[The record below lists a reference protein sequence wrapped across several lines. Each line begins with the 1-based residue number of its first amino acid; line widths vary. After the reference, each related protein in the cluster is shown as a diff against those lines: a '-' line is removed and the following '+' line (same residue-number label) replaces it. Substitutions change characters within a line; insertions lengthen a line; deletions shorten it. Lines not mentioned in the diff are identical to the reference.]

1 VTDVKDRRRGVARR
15 LAIDLRPLS
24 VPAFRRMWLG
34 NTLAMFGF
42 QFTAVAV
49 PVEMYA
55 LTRDSLWVGLL
66 GIAGFVPLL
75 VFGLW
80 GGAVADARDR
90 RRVLLGGSALLW
102 VSVLAL
108 LVQALVGVG
117 SPTLLLGLV
126 TVHSIAFAISSPART
141 AIVPRLLPP
150 ELVPAASTLNY
161 TTFTAAS
168 VVGPLAAG
176 LIFAAFGTGSGLPI
190 AYALDAVLFT
200 GLVVATLRLPAMP
213 PAPPADGEVRR
224 GGLAGIIDGLRY
236 LATTPVLLLSFAIDL
251 IAMILAMPR
260 ALFPEIAESR
270 FGGGAAVGWLY
281 SAIAIGAMLGGLSS
295 GWIGRMRRQGLALV
309 VAVVAWGLAIAAA
322 GLAGQLWLM
331 VLLLAVAGAADLVSA
346 VLRQSMLLVYAPDR
360 MRGRLQGV
368 NLVVVAGGPR
378 LGDLRAGAMAA
389 GFGGGRHGQPRPAS
403 SLGRAV
409 DHRRSRPRGRRRR
422 GGRGSTDLPA
432 RRRRL
437 PRRVRRG
444 RDLPRLRRAGAGP
457 LAEPDPGRAV
467 RVRRPGA
474 ATDAQRA
481 GARSGDPR
489 PGQLGAVVPRG
500 AVGGRRHGRLRPA
513 SDTRLPVA
521 VAAADAVQR
530 RCRRTARRARGDQH
544 R

>member
-1 VTDVKDRRRGVARR
+1 MTEVTETRRQGARR
-15 LAIDLRPLS
+15 WAIDLRPLR

-55 LTRDSLWVGLL
+55 LTEDSLWVGLL
-66 GIAGFVPLL
+66 GVAGFVPLL

-102 VSVLAL
+102 VSMLGLLAHAL
-108 LVQALVGVG
+108 LGIG
-117 SPTLLLGLV
+117 SPVLLLALV

-141 AIVPRLLPP
+141 AILPRLLPP
-150 ELVPAASTLNY
+150 ELVPSGATLNY

-176 LIFAAFGTGSGLPI
+176 LIFAAFGTENGLPV
-190 AYALDAVLFT
+190 AYAVDALLFT

-213 PAPPADGEVRR
+213 PEPPAQGEVRR
-224 GGLAGIIDGLRY
+224 GGLAGIVDGFRY

-260 ALFPEIAESR
+260 ALFPEVAEGR

-281 SAIAIGAMLGGLSS
+281 AAIAIGAMLGGLTS
-295 GWIGRMRRQGLALV
+295 GWIGRLRRQGLALV
-309 VAVVAWGLAIAAA
+309 VAVVGWGLAIAAA
-322 GLAGQLWLM
+322 GLARQLWLM
-331 VLLLAVAGAADLVSA
+331 VALLAVAGAADLVSA

-368 NLVVVAGGPR
+368 NTVVVAGGPR

-389 GFGGGRHGQPRPAS
+389 GFGG
-403 SLGRAV
+403 
-409 DHRRSRPRGRRRR
+409 
-422 GGRGSTDLPA
+422 
-432 RRRRL
+432 
-437 PRRVRRG
+437 
-444 RDLPRLRRAGAGP
+444 AGVAW
-457 LAEPDPGRAV
+457 
-467 RVRRPGA
+467 
-474 ATDAQRA
+474 
-481 GARSGDPR
+481 
-489 PGQLGAVVPRG
+489 
-500 AVGGRRHGRLRPA
+500 VGGGLASVVLALLLAVSFPA
-513 SDTRLPVA
+513 LVRYR
-521 VAAADAVQR
+521 AASAPSGKAS
-530 RCRRTARRARGDQH
+530 
-544 R
+544 